1 MFEVILFSLI
11 INLIVRKLIA
21 RLIDNPGLEDY
32 DSHISLF
39 DSEKAK
45 WVNMN
50 LNKNILRLFITLLF
64 LGMLA
69 FLLNNGRPNTAPIK
83 EPFTAE
89 NDFLNI
95 TLEDVFEDNLKSLLI
110 FSKPAINSVINSIII
125 LFYIPITYYFI
136 KRLTNSNLVP
146 RLPPII

>member
-1 MFEVILFSLI
+1 
-11 INLIVRKLIA
+11 LIA

-39 DSEKAK
+39 DSGKAK
-45 WVNMN
+45 WVKMN

-69 FLLNNGRPNTAPIK
+69 ILLNNGRPNTSPIR

-110 FSKPAINSVINSIII
+110 FSKPVKNSVINSIIV

-136 KRLTNSNLVP
+136 KRLTNSNRVP
-146 RLPPII
+146 RLPPIS

>member
-1 MFEVILFSLI
+1 M
-11 INLIVRKLIA
+11 IA

-39 DSEKAK
+39 DSGKAK
-45 WVNMN
+45 WVKMN

-69 FLLNNGRPNTAPIK
+69 ILLNNGRPDAYPIK

-89 NDFLNI
+89 NNFLNL
-95 TLEDVFEDNLKSLLI
+95 TLEDVFEDNIKSLLI
-110 FSKPAINSVINSIII
+110 FSK
-125 LFYIPITYYFI
+125 
-136 KRLTNSNLVP
+136 
-146 RLPPII
+146 

>member
-1 MFEVILFSLI
+1 M
-11 INLIVRKLIA
+11 IA
-21 RLIDNPGLEDY
+21 RLIDNPSLEDY

-39 DSEKAK
+39 DSGKAK
-45 WVNMN
+45 WVKMD

-69 FLLNNGRPNTAPIK
+69 ILLNNGRPNTFPIE

-95 TLEDVFEDNLKSLLI
+95 TIEDVFEYNLKSLLI
-110 FSKPAINSVINSIII
+110 FSKPVINSVINSIII

-136 KRLTNSNLVP
+136 KRLTNSNRVP
-146 RLPPII
+146 RLPPIS